1 MNNAIRH
8 TWVFSVGL
16 FLVLFA
22 ALSVV
27 QVGVTDQLEAHPQ
40 NVRELYQDRG
50 ASRGAIT
57 VDGTA
62 IADSVPSPD
71 TPFDHQRVY
80 RDSEVYSGLTGFYS
94 IVEQPNGLEGAMN
107 EYLSGRSDSQFFD
120 RITSLFTGD
129 TTEGAQVEL
138 TVDPELQRL
147 AHDTIADGTQGSI
160 VVTDV
165 ETGEVKAMA
174 SKPSFDANALATH
187 SSSEFVATKEELQDQ
202 NVPLYGD
209 PAIKDRFFPGS
220 TFKLLDT
227 AAMLESGD
235 YAADEELEVP
245 DELELPNSDTPI
257 TNFRGGICSQREE
270 AELSWIFAQ
279 SCNTPFAAA
288 AMDLGEDEIRSTAE
302 AFGFNDSELQ
312 IPMSVTES
320 VFPEDL
326 TQASLAQSSIGGFEV
341 QATPLQ
347 MNMVAAA
354 IANDGTMM
362 APHLV
367 ESVRGPDLQVLE
379 QSEPKELGEPISSST
394 AEELSELMK
403 GPIESG
409 TAVGAQSDVVDIHAK
424 TGTAD
429 FGETT
434 ESGAPIV
441 NSWITGFADVGDSTY
456 AVTVAYQDIPYEDG
470 HNLTVSNLKTMFE
483 GAVDQ

>member
-22 ALSVV
+22 ALSVI

-62 IADSVPSPD
+62 IAESVPAPD
-71 TPFDHQRVY
+71 SPFDYQRVY
-80 RDSEVYSGLTGFYS
+80 HDSELYSGLTGFYS
-94 IVEQPNGLEGAMN
+94 IVEPPNGLEGAMD
-107 EYLSGRSDSQFFD
+107 EYLAGRSDSQFFD

-138 TVDPELQRL
+138 TVDPQLQQL
-147 AHDTIADGTQGSI
+147 AHDTIPDGTQGSI

-165 ETGEVKAMA
+165 ETGEIKAMT

-187 SSSEFVATKEELQDQ
+187 SSSEFVATKEELDEQGL
-202 NVPLYGD
+202 PLYGD
-209 PAIKDRFFPGS
+209 PAFSDRFFPGS
-220 TFKLLDT
+220 TFKLIDT

-235 YAADEELEVP
+235 YAADEELDVP
-245 DELELPNSDTPI
+245 DELELPNTDATLG
-257 TNFRGGICSQREE
+257 NYHGGICSQRSE

-279 SCNTPFAAA
+279 SCNTPFASA
-288 AMDLGEDEIRSTAE
+288 AMDLGEDEIRETAE
-302 AFGFNDSELQ
+302 AFGFNDDALQ
-312 IPMSVTES
+312 IPMGVTES

-326 TQASLAQSSIGGFEV
+326 TQANLAHSAIGQFDV

-379 QSEPKELGEPISSST
+379 QSEPEELGEPISSST

-409 TAVGAQSDVVDIHAK
+409 TAMGAQSDLVDIHAK
-424 TGTAD
+424 TGTAEL
-429 FGETT
+429 GE
-434 ESGAPIV
+434 SDNV